1 MKEITVNA
9 DLQNLDDVT
18 DFIDDE
24 LEQSG
29 VELAMQTRINVV
41 IDEIFS
47 NIVNYAYKDGQGDV
61 TVSVEVSEDPRSI
74 LLAFTDAGI
83 PYDPLSAEEPD
94 ITLSAEDR
102 KIGGLGIFIVKK
114 IMDEIS
120 HVYENGRN
128 ILQMRKNL

>member
-61 TVSVEVSEDPRSI
+61 TVSVEVSEDPRAI
-74 LLAFTDAGI
+74 VLIFTDSGI